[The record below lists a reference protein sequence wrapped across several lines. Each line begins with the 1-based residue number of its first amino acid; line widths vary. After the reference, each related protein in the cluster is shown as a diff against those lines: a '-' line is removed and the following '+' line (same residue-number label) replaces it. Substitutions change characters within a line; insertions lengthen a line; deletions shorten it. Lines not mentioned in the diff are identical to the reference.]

1 MVMND
6 ETLCRRLLPLLLTF
20 LLGFAGGCG
29 LTISSE
35 KTYRITE
42 TELSRL
48 ESDLDRALEEKGK
61 QKEQSERLR
70 KQLRTLESQSEER
83 KKALETV
90 RKSFEEYAEEER
102 KKQKS
107 LRRERNAALGL
118 VGLLAVALAARA

>member
-1 MVMND
+1 MKFSYAAFS
-6 ETLCRRLLPLLLTF
+6 LFF
-20 LLGFAGGCG
+20 LLSFWA
-29 LTISSE
+29 LPVDAALPFSSE

-70 KQLRTLESQSEER
+70 KQLRTLENQSEER

-90 RKSFEEYAEEER
+90 RKSFEEYAKEEQ
-102 KKQKS
+102 KKQKR

>member
-1 MVMND
+1 MKKWS
-6 ETLCRRLLPLLLTF
+6 LIFCLLF
-20 LLGFAGGCG
+20 LLF
-29 LTISSE
+29 SSALPVDAASPFTLE

-48 ESDLDRALEEKGK
+48 ESDLDRALLENKK

-70 KQLRTLESQSEER
+70 KQLKTLESQSEER

-90 RKSFEEYAEEER
+90 RKSFEEYAEEEW

-107 LRRERNAALGL
+107 LRRERNGALGL
-118 VGLLAVALAARA
+118 AGLLAVALVARA

>member
-1 MVMND
+1 MKSSYAAFC
-6 ETLCRRLLPLLLTF
+6 LFF
-20 LLGFAGGCG
+20 LLFFWA
-29 LTISSE
+29 LPVDAALPFSSE

-70 KQLRTLESQSEER
+70 KQLRTLENQSEER

-90 RKSFEEYAEEER
+90 RKFFEEYAREEQ
-102 KKQKS
+102 KKQKR
-107 LRRERNAALGL
+107 LRRERNGALGL
-118 VGLLAVALAARA
+118 VGLMVVALACK

>member
-1 MVMND
+1 MKKWS
-6 ETLCRRLLPLLLTF
+6 LIFCLLF
-20 LLGFAGGCG
+20 LLFFWG
-29 LTISSE
+29 LPADAASPFTLE

-48 ESDLDRALEEKGK
+48 ESDLDRALEEEGK

-70 KQLRTLESQSEER
+70 KQLKTLEIQSVER

-102 KKQKS
+102 KKQKR
-107 LRRERNAALGL
+107 LRRERNGAA
-118 VGLLAVALAARA
+118 VIAVVLAAVLVLR

>member
-1 MVMND
+1 MKKWS
-6 ETLCRRLLPLLLTF
+6 LIFCLLF
-20 LLGFAGGCG
+20 LLF
-29 LTISSE
+29 SSALPVDAASPFTLE

-70 KQLRTLESQSEER
+70 KQLRTLESHSEER

-90 RKSFEEYAEEER
+90 RKSFEEYAKEEQN
-102 KKQKS
+102 KQKR

-118 VGLLAVALAARA
+118 VGLLAVALAAGK

>member
-1 MVMND
+1 MMKHYAAAFC
-6 ETLCRRLLPLLLTF
+6 LFF
-20 LLGFAGGCG
+20 LLFFWA
-29 LTISSE
+29 LPVDAASPFSSE

-70 KQLRTLESQSEER
+70 KQLKTLESQSEER

-90 RKSFEEYAEEER
+90 RKSFEEYAREER
-102 KKQKS
+102 KRQER
-107 LRRERNAALGL
+107 LRRERNGALGL
-118 VGLLAVALAARA
+118 ALVLAAALVCK

>member
-1 MVMND
+1 MKRCAAAFC
-6 ETLCRRLLPLLLTF
+6 LFF
-20 LLGFAGGCG
+20 LLFFWA
-29 LTISSE
+29 LPVDAASPFSSE
-35 KTYRITE
+35 KMYRITE

-70 KQLRTLESQSEER
+70 KQLRTLENQSEER

-107 LRRERNAALGL
+107 LRRERNAAIGL
-118 VGLLAVALAARA
+118 AGLLAVALAARA

>member
-1 MVMND
+1 MKKWS
-6 ETLCRRLLPLLLTF
+6 LIFCLLF
-20 LLGFAGGCG
+20 LLF
-29 LTISSE
+29 SSALPVDAASPFTLE

-48 ESDLDRALEEKGK
+48 ESDLDRALDEKGK

-70 KQLRTLESQSEER
+70 KQLKTLESQSEER

-102 KKQKS
+102 KKQKR
-107 LRRERNAALGL
+107 LRRERNAAIGL
-118 VGLLAVALAARA
+118 AGLLAVALVARA

>member
-1 MVMND
+1 MMKHCAAAFC
-6 ETLCRRLLPLLLTF
+6 LFF
-20 LLGFAGGCG
+20 LLFFWASPVDAASPF
-29 LTISSE
+29 SSE

-83 KKALETV
+83 KKAFETL
-90 RKSFEEYAEEER
+90 RESFEEYAKEEQ
-102 KKQKS
+102 KKQES
-107 LRRERNAALGL
+107 LRRERNAAIGL
-118 VGLLAVALAARA
+118 AGLLAVALACK